1 MISNSTNISV
11 ALASFNGEKYIEEQL
26 YSILNQTLIPF
37 EIIICDDNSTDNTI
51 KIIEK
56 ISKVYSVIKIFKN
69 KNKLGVI
76 KNFSK
81 AIELCSGDYIALS
94 DQDDIWELNK
104 LEYQLSVVQNHELKS
119 NKLSAVLAVH
129 DLKTFEK
136 PEKFL
141 LNSLWGKLGF
151 NYLNPNKNISFTNKY
166 YGCTMLFNRTLFN
179 HIMPIP
185 NNIAM
190 HDHWIALNASDLGAI
205 VIIEKPLIKYR
216 QHQNNVT
223 TIPNSISFFLK
234 IKNYLKSSLAK
245 NYKQKEILQLKEFL
259 NRHNNQ
265 LPKNKI
271 MKYNQIIKLK
281 SQINLVRRVSFSI
294 KHRI

>member
-1 MISNSTNISV
+1 
-11 ALASFNGEKYIEEQL
+11 
-26 YSILNQTLIPF
+26 
-37 EIIICDDNSTDNTI
+37 
-51 KIIEK
+51 
-56 ISKVYSVIKIFKN
+56 
-69 KNKLGVI
+69 
-76 KNFSK
+76 
-81 AIELCSGDYIALS
+81 
-94 DQDDIWELNK
+94 
-104 LEYQLSVVQNHELKS
+104 
-119 NKLSAVLAVH
+119 
-129 DLKTFEK
+129 
-136 PEKFL
+136 
-141 LNSLWGKLGF
+141 
-151 NYLNPNKNISFTNKY
+151 
-166 YGCTMLFNRTLFN
+166 
-179 HIMPIP
+179 MPIP